1 MNNEKDL
8 INEKSSDI
16 SFIDKLLKLIK
27 QKGRELGVYLL
38 EICQEESKTPDNND
52 SSYHNNAATGTSSN
66 ELESVGNK
74 NDLKDSLSDDNTT
87 QQQED
92 KQNVSCNKLVKELVK
107 MIDFYDRL
115 SENSTDEATH
125 NIFSEVANR
134 LITTLIL
141 AGCSPINPEEGDCF
155 DPSLHRTIPYSIL
168 IDNKHIKQTIRMG
181 VKKDDEILVTAI
193 VKIKENNNE
202 IL

>member
-1 MNNEKDL
+1 MNNENDL
-8 INEKSSDI
+8 INKKSADMP
-16 SFIDKLLKLIK
+16 FIDKLVKLIK
-27 QKGRELGVYLL
+27 QTGRELGEFLL

-52 SSYHNNAATGTSSN
+52 SSYHTTTSSN
-66 ELESVGNK
+66 GLESVGNK
-74 NDLKDSLSDDNTT
+74 NDLKDPLSGDNTT
-87 QQQED
+87 QQQEE
-92 KQNVSCNKLVKELVK
+92 KQNVSCKKLVKELVK
-107 MIDFYDRL
+107 TIDLYDRL

-141 AGCSPINPEEGDCF
+141 AGCSPINPEEDDCF
-155 DPSLHRTIPYSIL
+155 DPSQHRTIPYSIL

>member
-16 SFIDKLLKLIK
+16 SFIDKLLKMIK

-38 EICQEESKTPDNND
+38 EICQEESKTPNNND
-52 SSYHNNAATGTSSN
+52 SSYHNNAATRTSSN

-74 NDLKDSLSDDNTT
+74 NDLKDPLYDDNTT
-87 QQQED
+87 KQQED
-92 KQNVSCNKLVKELVK
+92 KQNVSCNKLVKELAK
-107 MIDFYDRL
+107 MIDLYDRL
-115 SENSTDEATH
+115 YEQNTDEATR

-141 AGCSPINPEEGDCF
+141 AGCSPINPEEGDSF
-155 DPSLHRTIPYSIL
+155 DPSLHRTIPYSIP
-168 IDNKHIKQTIRMG
+168 IDKQLIKQTIRMG
-181 VKKDDEILVTAI
+181 VKKDDEILVNAI
-193 VKIKENNNE
+193 VKTKENNNE

>member
-1 MNNEKDL
+1 MNNENDL
-8 INEKSSDI
+8 INEKAADMP
-16 SFIDKLLKLIK
+16 FIDKLVKLIK
-27 QKGRELGVYLL
+27 QTGREFGELL
-38 EICQEESKTPDNND
+38 LKICQEESNDLSQYNNI
-52 SSYHNNAATGTSSN
+52 ATGTSSN
-66 ELESVGNK
+66 GIGAVGNM
-74 NDLKDSLSDDNTT
+74 NDLKDSLSGDNTT
-87 QQQED
+87 QQQEE
-92 KQNVSCNKLVKELVK
+92 KQKVSCEKLVKELVK
-107 MIDFYDRL
+107 TIDLYDRL
-115 SENSTDEATH
+115 SENSTDEATR

-141 AGCSPINPEEGDCF
+141 AGCSPINPEEDDCF
-155 DPSLHRTIPYSIL
+155 DPSQHRTIPYSIL

>member
-1 MNNEKDL
+1 MNNENEL
-8 INEKSSDI
+8 INKKSADMP
-16 SFIDKLLKLIK
+16 FIDKLVKLIK
-27 QKGRELGVYLL
+27 QTGRELGEFLL

-52 SSYHNNAATGTSSN
+52 SSYHTTSSN
-66 ELESVGNK
+66 GLESVGNK
-74 NDLKDSLSDDNTT
+74 NDLKDFLSGDNTT
-87 QQQED
+87 QQQEE
-92 KQNVSCNKLVKELVK
+92 KQNVSCKKLVKELVK
-107 MIDFYDRL
+107 TIDLYDRL

-141 AGCSPINPEEGDCF
+141 AGCSPINPEEDDCF
-155 DPSLHRTIPYSIL
+155 DPSQHRTIPYSIL

-181 VKKDDEILVTAI
+181 VKKDDEILVAAI
-193 VKIKENNNE
+193 VKTKKNNNE

>member
-1 MNNEKDL
+1 MNNENGL
-8 INEKSSDI
+8 INKKSADMP
-16 SFIDKLLKLIK
+16 FIDKLVKLIK
-27 QKGRELGVYLL
+27 QTGRELGEFLL
-38 EICQEESKTPDNND
+38 KICQEETNNLPQ
-52 SSYHNNAATGTSSN
+52 YNNTATGTSLN
-66 ELESVGNK
+66 GIKAVGK
-74 NDLKDSLSDDNTT
+74 MNDLKDSLSGDNTT
-87 QQQED
+87 QQQEE
-92 KQNVSCNKLVKELVK
+92 KQKVSCEMLVKELVK
-107 MIDFYDRL
+107 TIDLYDRL

-141 AGCSPINPEEGDCF
+141 AGCSPINPEEDDCF
-155 DPSLHRTIPYSIL
+155 APSLHRTIPYSIL

>member
-1 MNNEKDL
+1 MNNENEL
-8 INEKSSDI
+8 INKKSADMP
-16 SFIDKLLKLIK
+16 FIDKLVKLIK
-27 QKGRELGVYLL
+27 QTGRELGEFLL

-52 SSYHNNAATGTSSN
+52 SSYHTTSSN
-66 ELESVGNK
+66 GLESVGNK
-74 NDLKDSLSDDNTT
+74 NDLKDFLSGDNTT
-87 QQQED
+87 QQQEE
-92 KQNVSCNKLVKELVK
+92 KQNVSCKKLVKELVK
-107 MIDFYDRL
+107 TIDLYDRL

-141 AGCSPINPEEGDCF
+141 AGCSPINPEEDDCF
-155 DPSLHRTIPYSIL
+155 DPSQHRTIPYSIL

-181 VKKDDEILVTAI
+181 VKKDDEILVAAI
-193 VKIKENNNE
+193 VKTKENNNE